1 MGKIGCVAIVKN
13 EARHIAEWLAWQ
25 FIVGFDTVI
34 LLDNG
39 STDAT
44 IAIAQDFAPARD
56 VRVVGWP
63 STAPDYQMRGY
74 EHIARAMAEEFEWLG
89 FFDADEFLRLDD
101 GLTLKGLLAA
111 RPEAAVALPWVIFGS
126 NGHDEFPDGLLVE
139 TFTRRAEPQFGPNH
153 HVKSIIRPALME
165 SCLNPHAF
173 AMRGD
178 YVDLL
183 GRSIVWGGGPGVLAA
198 TPDHRG
204 GSLNH
209 YFVRSRAHWREKM
222 ARGYHDLT
230 RPEGEFEAY
239 DRNEVPDERL
249 AARAGE
255 IRRALA
261 GPLPLL
267 RREGLEARDAAAL
280 CEATDAAGFLAR
292 RCSSYTP
299 LPAATIA
306 LPAVDCYGPGAA
318 ALKFRGPTY
327 PPFSQ
332 DQHRG
337 QFPARSTAPDITL
350 SRLSYV
356 LYIPKQVAI
365 AAPTPQ
371 ERPPVSLQ
379 AYSVVLRSSFNAPHG
394 HQFHHDLRQHEGDL
408 FSLTHEHPPAVRQ
421 AGSYLLLDSQH
432 RGDFGHTLCDVLGMA
447 WAYESLRALGRE
459 DVAVLVHDRADKVL
473 AELLE
478 AAGIARERLV
488 SFDHPV
494 LLDELI
500 LPGKAF
506 QIQGYV
512 NDAALATY
520 RTIRDAMAG
529 TARIPALPER
539 LYLSRQT
546 NPARRLLNEDDV
558 AKLFMARGFVVV
570 APETLPLRQQIALAA
585 NARMIAGPAGSNMFQ
600 LAFQRDLEKAF
611 VLGSNEFVQTT
622 ELFMCGGR
630 PVRFGYFVG
639 EVAEQ
644 AGPHSA
650 WRVDLEALASAV
662 DAWLAA
668 PPGELGRAAEDVTLF
683 VGARQFGEVA
693 QALAQTGKIVVVE
706 PEARLYYALSEEF
719 AAEIAEGRLVVENFA
734 PAPRGGEI
742 AMLTPAD
749 GGRAYPVATI
759 SWEELVAKHGNPS
772 RVYLGGEVPGFGPA
786 PR

>member
-1 MGKIGCVAIVKN
+1 
-13 EARHIAEWLAWQ
+13 
-25 FIVGFDTVI
+25 
-34 LLDNG
+34 
-39 STDAT
+39 
-44 IAIAQDFAPARD
+44 
-56 VRVVGWP
+56 
-63 STAPDYQMRGY
+63 
-74 EHIARAMAEEFEWLG
+74 
-89 FFDADEFLRLDD
+89 
-101 GLTLKGLLAA
+101 
-111 RPEAAVALPWVIFGS
+111 
-126 NGHDEFPDGLLVE
+126 
-139 TFTRRAEPQFGPNH
+139 
-153 HVKSIIRPALME
+153 
-165 SCLNPHAF
+165 
-173 AMRGD
+173 
-178 YVDLL
+178 
-183 GRSIVWGGGPGVLAA
+183 
-198 TPDHRG
+198 
-204 GSLNH
+204 
-209 YFVRSRAHWREKM
+209 
-222 ARGYHDLT
+222 
-230 RPEGEFEAY
+230 
-239 DRNEVPDERL
+239 
-249 AARAGE
+249 
-255 IRRALA
+255 
-261 GPLPLL
+261 
-267 RREGLEARDAAAL
+267 
-280 CEATDAAGFLAR
+280 
-292 RCSSYTP
+292 
-299 LPAATIA
+299 
-306 LPAVDCYGPGAA
+306 
-318 ALKFRGPTY
+318 
-327 PPFSQ
+327 
-332 DQHRG
+332 
-337 QFPARSTAPDITL
+337 
-350 SRLSYV
+350 
-356 LYIPKQVAI
+356 
-365 AAPTPQ
+365 
-371 ERPPVSLQ
+371 
-379 AYSVVLRSSFNAPHG
+379 
-394 HQFHHDLRQHEGDL
+394 
-408 FSLTHEHPPAVRQ
+408 
-421 AGSYLLLDSQH
+421 
-432 RGDFGHTLCDVLGMA
+432 MA